1 MEAAVKAILLRTT
14 TVNTTV
20 SVVEIMAATSLRKAI
35 AGDISMVMNALTVI
49 TACSK
54 SIATAAMAHSAVDFS
69 VVASNGR
76 TVKAMADSAEVSSV
90 TASSGDLGTL
100 RVAISSA
107 EVTVVATAY
116 SRVAMVSA
124 AANSDAHITMTVVM
138 TAALHHR
145 MYMLARGSAHRPARA
160 AVMASSAEATAVAM
174 AHSREAMAS
183 SAVTVSSVAES
194 LHPSSVR
201 TLENV
206 ALTIKSSPMTPMSRF
221 A

>member
-35 AGDISMVMNALTVI
+35 ADDISMVMNARTVI

-90 TASSGDLGTL
+90 TASSGDPGTL

-107 EVTVVATAY
+107 EATVVATAY

-124 AANSDAHITMTVVM
+124 ADSDAHITMTVVM

-160 AVMASSAEATAVAM
+160 AVMASSAEATAEAM

>member
-35 AGDISMVMNALTVI
+35 AGDISMVMNARTVI

-90 TASSGDLGTL
+90 TASSGDPGTL

-107 EVTVVATAY
+107 EVTVVATAH

-124 AANSDAHITMTVVM
+124 ADSDAHITMTVVM

-145 MYMLARGSAHRPARA
+145 MYMLARGSAHRPVRA
-160 AVMASSAEATAVAM
+160 AVMASSAEATAEAM

-183 SAVTVSSVAES
+183 SAVTVSNVAES

-206 ALTIKSSPMTPMSRF
+206 ALTIKSSLMTPMSRF

>member
-1 MEAAVKAILLRTT
+1 MKAILLRTT

-35 AGDISMVMNALTVI
+35 ADDISMVMNARTVI

-90 TASSGDLGTL
+90 TASSGDPGTL
-100 RVAISSA
+100 KVAISSA
-107 EVTVVATAY
+107 EATVVATAH

-124 AANSDAHITMTVVM
+124 AADSDAHITMTVVM
-138 TAALHHR
+138 TAAL
-145 MYMLARGSAHRPARA
+145 
-160 AVMASSAEATAVAM
+160 
-174 AHSREAMAS
+174 
-183 SAVTVSSVAES
+183 
-194 LHPSSVR
+194 
-201 TLENV
+201 
-206 ALTIKSSPMTPMSRF
+206 
-221 A
+221 

>member
-1 MEAAVKAILLRTT
+1 MNKKYDGGSREGYTPSHHDGEYNRQRGG
-14 TVNTTV
+14 
-20 SVVEIMAATSLRKAI
+20 IMAATSLRKAI

-90 TASSGDLGTL
+90 TASSGDPGTL
-100 RVAISSA
+100 TVAI
-107 EVTVVATAY
+107 
-116 SRVAMVSA
+116 
-124 AANSDAHITMTVVM
+124 
-138 TAALHHR
+138 
-145 MYMLARGSAHRPARA
+145 
-160 AVMASSAEATAVAM
+160 SSAEATAVAT
-174 AHSREAMAS
+174 AHSRVAMAS